1 MSVSFGAVTTS
12 TNYRALAK
20 RFEIT
25 LRDCLSIIGT
35 AVNCRPGDLAI
46 VIRSSAANNGKAVT
60 CLELVSA
67 ASLNISPEEGPLWRI
82 DRELEWE
89 NELGKFQGSVVPDW
103 ALMPIGPAYPTAL
116 SKAIASG

>member
-1 MSVSFGAVTTS
+1 M
-12 TNYRALAK
+12 
-20 RFEIT
+20 
-25 LRDCLSIIGT
+25 
-35 AVNCRPGDLAI
+35 NCRPGDLAI

-103 ALMPIGPAYPTAL
+103 GADANRTRL
-116 SKAIASG
+116 SDGSLEGDRQWLSSKRGNRAIPVGAQS